1 MSEMTLGK
9 RIMQHRKRLG
19 LTQEQLAERI
29 GVSAQAVSKWEN
41 DLSCP
46 DISLLPVLAEIF
58 GITVDELLGK
68 EEPAKVHEA
77 EVVGDKPER
86 QMEYSLHLKRWEGIW
101 FAVYILC
108 IGGLLLLTALKPE
121 LGVSWWTVLWT
132 TALLIGGLAGMV
144 HHPSFFPLAVTLA
157 GAYFLLTEFGVWK
170 VTLGWSLVI
179 PAFLLLWGVSL
190 MIDVIFGKKRKRRR
204 GESPESTAHY
214 YACECE
220 NGWLKCVARFSDRTF
235 KVATEQFRGGE
246 IETRFGDYRFD
257 FSGCAAVAPDCRLTL
272 KNSFGDVTLKIP
284 ARFQVQ
290 VDRQNNA
297 FSADVNVSG
306 QPLETPEGTIFLE
319 TEISFGDLTICYI

>member
-19 LTQEQLAERI
+19 LTQEQLAERV

-58 GITVDELLGK
+58 GVTVDELLGK

-132 TALLIGGLAGMV
+132 TALLIGV
-144 HHPSFFPLAVTLA
+144 VVPVFNVLAVI
-157 GAYFLLTEFGVWK
+157 
-170 VTLGWSLVI
+170 SLE
-179 PAFLLLWGVSL
+179 A
-190 MIDVIFGKKRKRRR
+190 
-204 GESPESTAHY
+204 
-214 YACECE
+214 
-220 NGWLKCVARFSDRTF
+220 
-235 KVATEQFRGGE
+235 FRGGRPNPRKM
-246 IETRFGDYRFD
+246 IVGIAKNPLIIASALGVAFNLLHVPIP
-257 FSGCAAVAPDCRLTL
+257 AAVNKSITDLGRIATPLSL
-272 KNSFGDVTLKIP
+272 IVLGGGFAFGKM
-284 ARFQVQ
+284 RGYG
-290 VDRQNNA
+290 RQLA
-297 FSADVNVSG
+297 IAVSG
-306 QPLETPEGTIFLE
+306 KLVFAPLVMVSLGILAGLRNEMLVPVLVVFGSPVAVSSFTMAEQMDGDGTLAASLVVMTTALSIVTIFLF
-319 TEISFGDLTICYI
+319 IFCLKQLGVV